1 MVPINIDR
9 NVSIRDYDKVPADKL
24 LVTSVFR
31 TIQGEG
37 PYAGEPALFIRLAGC
52 NLGAKLDCAWCDTR
66 FAIDEGHQLSLE
78 QLRDEILEQ
87 RERLDAP
94 IRLVVFT
101 GGEPLLQKDKVFA
114 LERMVN
120 TGDPRPRSIPF
131 QFETNGLLMDADDH
145 DAARIPRVCYVVS
158 PKIPHKR
165 TTYPSLNPLW
175 VGYAPELEVY
185 LKFVVSAD
193 PASPYHRLPSD
204 ISRAVARR
212 VLVYVSGMTVYRRPL
227 RTGEVANLWDDT
239 LIDREATAR
248 NYAHAAATVLSQP
261 GLTLSYQTHL
271 LGAIE

>member
-66 FAIDEGHQLSLE
+66 FAIDEGHQISLE
-78 QLRDEILEQ
+78 QLREEIMVQFWRVE
-87 RERLDAP
+87 AP

-120 TGDPRPRSIPF
+120 ADDPKRRSIPF

-145 DAARIPRVCYVVS
+145 VGHNPRVCYVVS

-175 VGYAPELEVY
+175 VGTRLELEVY

-193 PASPYHRLPSD
+193 PASPYHRLPND
-204 ISRAVARR
+204 IGRAVARG

-261 GLTLSYQTHL
+261 GLILSYQTHL